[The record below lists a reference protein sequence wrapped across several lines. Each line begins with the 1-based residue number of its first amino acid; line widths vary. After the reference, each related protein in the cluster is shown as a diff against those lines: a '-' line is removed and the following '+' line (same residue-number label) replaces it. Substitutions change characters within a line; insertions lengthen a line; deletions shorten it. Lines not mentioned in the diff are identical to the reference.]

1 MVTKRVYIYT
11 VIVAQMYFCTIIHK
25 LMWSKF
31 RILCYFCNLAGQKVH
46 PGKSKILFSSNVTR
60 RKRFICRKLGIHA
73 TTNLGRYLGFPILHQ
88 NRAGVAYNFVVEKF
102 QNKLAGWKTKLL
114 SRAGKLVLAKTV
126 GAPVAEYYMQ
136 KKTLFGGSTEEKRR
150 MHMVNWGTVTL
161 PKELDGLGLHS
172 MKDRNLAILAKLCWR
187 LASDQGAPWAQ
198 MLAAKY
204 LTPHRL
210 EQRRLVPCSS
220 VWTACK
226 KGGPIYVKGLKCAVR
241 NGESINVWRDFW
253 LPIGKLRNLIE
264 GPLNRIEEL
273 ILVNQCFV
281 NEGAWISQSI
291 SFELLDQVLSV
302 IKATP
307 LSLNQNTK
315 DTLH

>member
-1 MVTKRVYIYT
+1 
-11 VIVAQMYFCTIIHK
+11 
-25 LMWSKF
+25 
-31 RILCYFCNLAGQKVH
+31 
-46 PGKSKILFSSNVTR
+46 
-60 RKRFICRKLGIHA
+60 
-73 TTNLGRYLGFPILHQ
+73 
-88 NRAGVAYNFVVEKF
+88 
-102 QNKLAGWKTKLL
+102 
-114 SRAGKLVLAKTV
+114 
-126 GAPVAEYYMQ
+126 
-136 KKTLFGGSTEEKRR
+136 

-210 EQRRLVPCSS
+210 EQRRSAPCSS

-264 GPLNRIEEL
+264 GPLNRIEEQ
-273 ILVNQCFV
+273 ILVNQCFD

-291 SFELLDQVLSV
+291 SFMLLDQVLNV

-307 LSLNQNTK
+307 LSLDQNTEDTRYWAFYK
-315 DTLH
+315 DGIFSLKSTYMLARNLDPLNLVMNPIAWVWKVIAPPKIQIFVAMCT